1 MKYEGMNVTNSKT
14 YVDLMKR
21 YVDTFWADQKDF
33 DHLSVIEGINT
44 DASGNSATTTLT
56 QVFGKVQYGYAIQSA
71 AEVYK
76 HTKKAEY
83 AEIALALIGRI
94 ADIYEVVNKKFKL
107 SIDDLDALQFIEA
120 AFSGGPFSKGCLILR
135 EAGLL
140 GDELYRRMQPVWE
153 STARFA
159 MRLPEWGP
167 FNRCVL
173 RVITLSRFAR
183 LYPNSPLAKEA
194 GDLAR
199 FCAEDSIGR
208 WTMEDTTLYNGVWYI
223 CVAEYLHE
231 NNIRNY
237 RTDTILHYYAT
248 YFVHTQTP
256 EGSIPDYGDARIRDW
271 GCPAL
276 CLGFLE
282 WAAAIY
288 NDGFVKYSAMKLL
301 DWGKRYY
308 GKGIAGGWHVRSYAL
323 AADMADAKVK
333 PEKPEYLSG
342 EVIEDLV
349 GKKLIWRGKEDDEN
363 KEYLMLNYRD
373 EGKYALLARQ
383 NMFCTIPAPAEKV
396 HHGHA
401 DENAITSY
409 FYRDKPLLCDG
420 GYRDAIVDHG
430 AFRADFYHN
439 KVVMRNGRI
448 FHEKGFLEYAEDLGA
463 YLKVETE
470 KVFYQEMLGLEIGR
484 TRMDDPHHRTVYDR
498 TIIHF
503 PTGGFAVIDSVK
515 AKQTYEYTL
524 GQMWFG
530 GEILK
535 CGDNDW
541 TIAQNFGKDAMGPK
555 GTENLKLR
563 LALVRKDLKV
573 SLEKLRR
580 NYNDDQ
586 YALTQYYSEYLGEG
600 EYIHFVTLLLPED
613 GAEDEKRND
622 KIIKSASCKLVNG
635 NAVEFKVT
643 VGGKKYVIGMKLD
656 EKYGYN
662 DHRHRPTYSFEAGK
676 ISYTDFTTDALLTVM
691 AGNDYSALML
701 SRFDYK
707 GKTLFEA
714 PHTGFSNNDL
724 TQNMGAFNYLRHE
737 GKL

>member
-1 MKYEGMNVTNSKT
+1 MKFEGINITTAKT
-14 YVDLMKR
+14 YVDLMKK
-21 YVDTFWADQKDF
+21 YVDIFWADQKDF
-33 DHLSVIEGINT
+33 DYMTVVNGINT

-71 AEVYK
+71 AEVFK
-76 HTKKAEY
+76 HTKKTEY
-83 AEIALALIGRI
+83 AEIALTLIGRI
-94 ADIYEVVNKKFKL
+94 ADIYEYVIKNHQL
-107 SIDDLDALQFIEA
+107 SEDDLDALQFIEA

-140 GDELYRRMQPVWE
+140 NDALYRRMQPVWE

-183 LYPNSPLAKEA
+183 LYPQSYLAKET

-208 WTMEDTTLYNGVWYI
+208 WNMEDTTLYNGVWYI

-231 NNIRNY
+231 NNIRNF
-237 RTDTILHYYAT
+237 RTDTILRYYAT

-256 EGSIPDYGDARIRDW
+256 EGSIPDYGDARLRDW

-288 NDGFVKYSAMKLL
+288 NDGCVKYSAMKLL
-301 DWGKRYY
+301 DWGKQYF
-308 GKGIAGGWHVRSYAL
+308 GKGIYGGWHARSYAL
-323 AADMADAKVK
+323 AADMADEKVK
-333 PEKPEYLSG
+333 PVLPDYLSG

-349 GKKLIWRGKEDDEN
+349 GKKLLWRGKDEN

-373 EGKYALLARQ
+373 EGNYAMMARQ

-430 AFRADFYHN
+430 AYRADFYHN

-530 GEILK
+530 GEILRS
-535 CGDNDW
+535 GDNDW
-541 TIAQNFGKDAMGPK
+541 TISQNFCKDTQGPI

-563 LALVRKDLKV
+563 LAFLRKDLKV

-580 NYNDDQ
+580 NHNDDQ
-586 YALTQYYSEYLGEG
+586 YALTQYFSEYLGED
-600 EYIHFVTLLLPED
+600 EYVQFVTLLLPED

-622 KIIKSASCKLVNG
+622 KVIKSASCRLVNG

-643 VGGKKYVIGMKLD
+643 VSGKKYTIGMKLD
-656 EKYGYN
+656 EKNGYN
-662 DHRHRPTYSFEAGK
+662 DHKHRPTYSFEAGK
-676 ISYTDFTTDALLTVM
+676 INYSDITTDALLSVV
-691 AGNDYSALML
+691 AGNEYSAIML
-701 SRFDYK
+701 SRLDYK
-707 GKTLFEA
+707 GKTLFES
-714 PHTGFSNNDL
+714 PKTGFSNNDL
-724 TQNMGAFNYLRHE
+724 TQNIGAFNYLRHE